1 MASYNRI
8 MGSRFEKDELVY
20 KGRVLEVHR
29 VTVRAKDGDSIE
41 RDLVHYNGA
50 AVILPVLEDGRIV
63 LIRNYRYAV
72 GESIYELP
80 AGNLEAAEA
89 PRHCAARELTE
100 ETGYRAASIEPLGS
114 FLAAPGSSD
123 ETLHAFL
130 ATGLREGPQELE
142 RYEEIEVQVF
152 LPSRVKE
159 MVLSGEIHDAK
170 TIAALG
176 LYWLRGSGQ
185 AEGKHGPP

>member
-1 MASYNRI
+1 MDR
-8 MGSRFEKDELVY
+8 RFEKDELVY
-20 KGRVLEVHR
+20 KGRVLDVHR
-29 VTVRAKDGDSIE
+29 VTLRARDGNPIE

-50 AVILPVLEDGRIV
+50 AVILPVLADGRIV

-80 AGNLEAAEA
+80 AGNLDGAEE
-89 PRHCAARELTE
+89 PRDCAARELIE
-100 ETGYRAASIEPLGS
+100 ETGYHAGTIERLGS

-123 ETLHAFL
+123 EMLHAFL
-130 ATGLREGPQELE
+130 ATDLREGPQQLE
-142 RYEEIEVQVF
+142 RYEEIEVEVVT
-152 LPSRVKE
+152 PSRVRQ

-176 LYWLRGSGQ
+176 LYWLKVGQ
-185 AEGKHGPP
+185 GEARHGNP

>member
-1 MASYNRI
+1 MDR
-8 MGSRFEKDELVY
+8 RFEKDELVY

-29 VTVRAKDGDSIE
+29 VTLLAKDGKPIE

-50 AVILPVLEDGRIV
+50 AVILPVLADGRIV

-80 AGNLEAAEA
+80 AGNLDGAED
-89 PRHCAARELTE
+89 PRHGAARELTE
-100 ETGYRAASIEPLGS
+100 ETGYRAGAIEPLGR

-123 ETLHAFL
+123 EMLHAFL
-130 ATGLREGPQELE
+130 ATDLREGPQELE
-142 RYEEIEVQVF
+142 RYEQIEVEVVSP
-152 LPSRVKE
+152 LRVKE

-176 LYWLRGSGQ
+176 LYWLRGDGR
-185 AEGKHGPP
+185 AEARHGNP